1 MTQQQPYEEFHL
13 DALKEIGNIGAGNA
27 TTALSNLLSRSI
39 EMSVPE
45 VNILP
50 FDEVPYVVGGPEEL
64 VVGIYLQVEGE
75 APGSLMLLLE
85 KEDAI
90 KLVSI
95 LMTGDIPDDV
105 SDKNIEDMEQSALME
120 TGNILAS
127 SYISALSDFTRLGMS
142 PTVPAIAID
151 MAGAILEVI
160 LLQVGDVSEH
170 VLMIGTEFSYDKNKI
185 RGHFFLI
192 PEDNS
197 FSKILKSLG
206 IDDGSN

>member
-1 MTQQQPYEEFHL
+1 MVEQPYSDIHL

-27 TTALSNLLSRSI
+27 TTALSSLLSRSI

-45 VNILP
+45 VKILP
-50 FDEVPYVVGGPEEL
+50 FNEVPYVVGGPEEL

-95 LMTGDIPDDV
+95 LMTGGIPEDIE
-105 SDKNIEDMEQSALME
+105 DKNIEDMEKSALME

-127 SYISALSDFTRLGMS
+127 SYVSALSDFTRLRMT
-142 PTVPAIAID
+142 PTVPALAVD

-170 VLMIGTEFSYDKNKI
+170 VLMIGTEFSYEKNKI

-192 PEDNS
+192 PEGNS
-197 FSKILKSLG
+197 FAKILRALG
-206 IDDGSN
+206 IDDGSY

>member
-1 MTQQQPYEEFHL
+1 MTEQQPYEEFHL

-95 LMTGDIPDDV
+95 LMTGEIPDDV

-127 SYISALSDFTRLGMS
+127 SYISALSDFTRLGMA
-142 PTVPAIAID
+142 PTVPALAID
-151 MAGAILEVI
+151 MAGAILEVCFI
-160 LLQVGDVSEH
+160 ELGQIGDYALV
-170 VLMIGTEFSYDKNKI
+170 INTEFLGDISKEIN
-185 RGHFFLI
+185 GHFFLI
-192 PEDNS
+192 PDPDSLEE
-197 FSKILKSLG
+197 ILVRLG
-206 IDDGSN
+206 VSVE